1 MNSTAKSGLDF
12 QDLAR
17 GGERNYSC
25 SFLVNLDCDLLA
37 LASPDRPFLGAAGE
51 VLAAHATRIL
61 DQLTSRSP
69 PFTVGLCVSGCRL
82 PPCT

>member
-25 SFLVNLDCDLLA
+25 SFLINLDCDLLA
-37 LASPDRPFLGAAGE
+37 LAAPDKSFLGLCGDI
-51 VLAAHATRIL
+51 LASHCTRIL
-61 DQLTSRSP
+61 DQLTSRWNP
-69 PFTVGLCVSGCRL
+69 IILLLLLCMYD
-82 PPCT
+82 P